1 MNFEVF
7 TTSVELQDIPSYTTN
22 ITLEGQTLRLSF
34 LWNERLSKRVLSVK
48 SSTDVTYLQ
57 NTILYP
63 NESFD
68 LNSNAVFDDL
78 PYKVVLQ
85 KTGDTNRVGNLY
97 TWSKDFILVFYRT
110 VDVETVK
117 LNVRYGVTVSSTPVV
132 PKPVQAPLDNP
143 HVRVLELQYY
153 DAVQL
158 ATESEVN
165 ADLAAEPTL
174 SRVAVVAPRGQQNAV
189 SAEIYVDSGSG
200 YASKATLDYCP
211 SAELAQTIGKMESTF
226 AIRKVEGLEEIELG
240 KWILVNDEHMAVTA
254 LSETEITVK
263 RGVNYTVPQDHP
275 TGSMILFCDDY
286 IALDETDYFAG
297 ESLNVKVLTKTGSAQ
312 LALGSATAHTLEM
325 VGLASRP
332 YPPANV
338 KINGEY
344 WSTEIE
350 TDLVLTWVDRNRIQ
364 QTGGSILGW
373 FDGGVAIEPDTQT
386 HLTITQFDED
396 QVELAT
402 NNANVTGSTS
412 YTFAISAMQAD
423 ARTVEIVLKTIRDGY
438 ECLNP
443 FVHTVELPQFFS
455 APYDLTVEFKND

>member
-34 LWNERLSKRVLSVK
+34 LWNERLGKRVLSVK
-48 SSTDVTYLQ
+48 SSADVTYLQ
-57 NTILYP
+57 NTILYQ
-63 NESFD
+63 NESFE

-153 DAVQL
+153 DAVQF

-254 LSETEITVK
+254 ISETEITVK
-263 RGVNYTVPQDHP
+263 RGVNYTVPQEHAA
-275 TGSMILFCDDY
+275 GSMILFCDDY

-297 ESLNVKVLTKTGSAQ
+297 ESLNVKALTKTGSAQ
-312 LALGSATAHTLEM
+312 LAIGAATAHTIEM
-325 VGLASRP
+325 VGLANRP

-338 KINGEY
+338 KINDKY
-344 WSTEIE
+344 WPAYFDDDFT
-350 TDLVLTWVDRNRIQ
+350 LTWLDRNRLQ
-364 QTGGSILGW
+364 QTGGDFIGYFESS
-373 FDGGVAIEPDTQT
+373 VALEENTQT
-386 HLTITQFDED
+386 LLTVIELDAD
-396 QVELAT
+396 DLELAT
-402 NNANVTGSTS
+402 HSANVTALNS
-412 YTFAISAMQAD
+412 YTLLESVMQANT
-423 ARTVEIVLKTIRDGY
+423 RSLRISLKTVRDGY
-438 ECLNP
+438 ECINAFNHIVRIANLTPPSNVT
-443 FVHTVELPQFFS
+443 FEVIEL
-455 APYDLTVEFKND
+455 